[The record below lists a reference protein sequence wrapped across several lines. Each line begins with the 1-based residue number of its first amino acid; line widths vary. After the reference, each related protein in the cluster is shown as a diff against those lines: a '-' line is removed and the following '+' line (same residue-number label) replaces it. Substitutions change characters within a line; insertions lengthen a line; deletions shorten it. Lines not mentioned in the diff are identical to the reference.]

1 MPVNL
6 SIKSVPDDVVERL
19 RRRAARNHR
28 SLQGEMMAIIEAAV
42 AAPSPLSPDE
52 VLAEVRRIGLST
64 PGESA
69 AMIRAGRDA
78 R

>member
-6 SIKSVPDDVVERL
+6 SIKSVPDDIVERL
-19 RRRAARNHR
+19 RLRAARNHR
-28 SLQGEMMAIIEAAV
+28 SLQGEMMAIIEGAV
-42 AAPSPLSPDE
+42 RAPSPLSPDE
-52 VLAEVRRIGLST
+52 VLTEVRRIGLST

-69 AMIRAGRDA
+69 AMIRADRDA

>member
-1 MPVNL
+1 MPLNL

-42 AAPSPLSPDE
+42 AAPSSLSPDE

-64 PGESA
+64 PGEST